1 MKGVGLL
8 LVVIACLLPAGASGS
23 QSDAPPDQTHYG
35 QRIPPPRDAAAL
47 QRLRRNSGITLQ
59 WIGWDR
65 RGRLEVREEDGRVLL
80 KGGQLARG
88 GPGRLELDGELVW
101 IMADR
106 FRFRG
111 RILIADTPDVGR
123 NCLREGDFEFRI
135 TQRRRYWRLQEME
148 VCDGL
153 TDYVDIYY

>member
-1 MKGVGLL
+1 MKSMSF
-8 LVVIACLLPAGASGS
+8 LVAAIASLVPAWASDS
-23 QSDAPPDQTHYG
+23 QLEPLPDQGHYG
-35 QRIPPPRDAAAL
+35 QRIPAPRDAAAL

-65 RGRLEVREEDGRVLL
+65 RGQLKVVEEGGRILL
-80 KGGQLARG
+80 RGGQRARG
-88 GPGRLELDGELVW
+88 GPGRLELDGELLW

-111 RILIADTPDVGR
+111 RILIADTPDAGR
-123 NCLREGDFEFRI
+123 NCLRDGDFEFRI

-148 VCDGL
+148 QCDGL
-153 TDYVDIYY
+153 TDYVDIYF